1 MRKLISLFFAMLIAL
16 STYSQNPEYNVIGK
30 QFNTVVINVPA
41 YFVIEKGEEHSV
53 KITNES
59 NEYFSYDIVN
69 DTLVIKS
76 KYMLDTNIMEAKQL
90 KVQLTHP
97 NPSRLYRSIT
107 LQRRGLS
114 KIRRT
119 RSGNQN

>member
-1 MRKLISLFFAMLIAL
+1 MRKLISLFFAMLIA
-16 STYSQNPEYNVIGK
+16 SFTYSQEPEYVSVGK

-41 YFVIEKGEEHSV
+41 HFTITQGEEHSV

-59 NEYFSYDIVN
+59 HEFYRYDIVN

-76 KYMLDTNIMEAKQL
+76 KYMLDINTMEAKQL

-97 NPSRLYRSIT
+97 NPSRLYRDIIP
-107 LQRRGLS
+107 LGRGLN
-114 KIRRT
+114 KTNRT

>member
-1 MRKLISLFFAMLIAL
+1 MRKLISLFFAMLVAL
-16 STYSQNPEYNVIGK
+16 STYSQNSEYTIIGK

-59 NEYFSYDIVN
+59 YEYFSYDIVN

-76 KYMLDTNIMEAKQL
+76 KYRLDTNIMEAKQL

-97 NPSRLYRSIT
+97 NPSMLYQSIIP
-107 LQRRGLS
+107 QGRGLS
-114 KIRRT
+114 KVKRT

>member
-1 MRKLISLFFAMLIAL
+1 MRKLISLFFAMLVA
-16 STYSQNPEYNVIGK
+16 SSAYSQKFEYNIIGK

-41 YFVIEKGEEHSV
+41 SFVIEKGEEHSI

-59 NEYFSYDIVN
+59 NEYFSYEIVN

-97 NPSRLYRSIT
+97 SPSRLYRGIT
-107 LQRRGLS
+107 PQGRGLS
-114 KIRRT
+114 KTKGT